1 VFLKRDFNIFLQ
13 VKNNYIGGNMNR
25 KQHFKELLKEWQR
38 NNTKEQFIEDHKNFN
53 LIGNQKDINS
63 PVVSLVNAEECFND
77 IMNDIQI
84 SERSNLLHSYILNIE
99 LYQKSIKLFT
109 SDYMM
114 RSISIPTLNSKVEK
128 KYDNDF
134 KLNMDSKS
142 FLDNYEKINVS
153 EYWQK
158 NGYYN

>member
-1 VFLKRDFNIFLQ
+1 
-13 VKNNYIGGNMNR
+13 MNR

>member
-1 VFLKRDFNIFLQ
+1 
-13 VKNNYIGGNMNR
+13 MNR

-63 PVVSLVNAEECFND
+63 PVVSLVNAEEYFND

-84 SERSNLLHSYILNIE
+84 FERNNLLHNYILNLE

-109 SDYMM
+109 PDYMM
-114 RSISIPTLNSKVEK
+114 QSIPTINSKVVK
-128 KYDNDF
+128 KYDNDLI
-134 KLNMDSKS
+134 KLNMDLKP
-142 FLDNYEKINVS
+142 FLDKYKNINIS
-153 EYWQK
+153 EHWQ
-158 NGYYN
+158 NDGYCN

>member
-1 VFLKRDFNIFLQ
+1 
-13 VKNNYIGGNMNR
+13 MNR

-63 PVVSLVNAEECFND
+63 PVVSLVNAEEYFND

-84 SERSNLLHSYILNIE
+84 FERNNLLHNYILNLE

-109 SDYMM
+109 PDYMM
-114 RSISIPTLNSKVEK
+114 QSIPTINSKVVK
-128 KYDNDF
+128 KYDNDLIKF
-134 KLNMDSKS
+134 NMDLKP
-142 FLDNYEKINVS
+142 FLDKYKNINIS
-153 EYWQK
+153 EHWQ
-158 NGYYN
+158 NDGYCN

>member
-1 VFLKRDFNIFLQ
+1 
-13 VKNNYIGGNMNR
+13 MNR

-63 PVVSLVNAEECFND
+63 PVVSLVNTEECFND

-84 SERSNLLHSYILNIE
+84 FERNNLLHNYISNLE

-109 SDYMM
+109 SDYVMQ
-114 RSISIPTLNSKVEK
+114 SIPTINSKVVK
-128 KYDNDF
+128 KYDNDLI
-134 KLNMDSKS
+134 KLNMDYSKS
-142 FLDNYEKINVS
+142 FLDKYTNINIS
-153 EYWQK
+153 EHWQ
-158 NGYYN
+158 NDGYCN